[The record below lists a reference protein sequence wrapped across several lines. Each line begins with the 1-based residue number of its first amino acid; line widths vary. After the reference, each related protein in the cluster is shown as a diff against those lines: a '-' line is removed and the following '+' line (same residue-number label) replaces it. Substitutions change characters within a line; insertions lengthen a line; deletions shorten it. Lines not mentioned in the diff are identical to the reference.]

1 VLCSL
6 SGANRDTVF
15 GPDPER
21 FDPHRPAGPHLA
33 FGHGFHRCVGAE
45 LGRMELRAAFRA
57 LAHRFP
63 DMELAVDPSELS
75 FRELSIVYG
84 IDALPVRV
92 PQPA

>member
-1 VLCSL
+1 
-6 SGANRDTVF
+6 
-15 GPDPER
+15 
-21 FDPHRPAGPHLA
+21 
-33 FGHGFHRCVGAE
+33 
-45 LGRMELRAAFRA
+45 MELRAAFRA